1 MEQPSKTTMSK
12 RPRQK
17 GPMDLYMTTSVETII
32 KNRKEK
38 QTTIN
43 EVCNKELRERVCR
56 DIARWFYDNGI
67 PFNTVRSP
75 SFATLV
81 ESIGQFGPGMK
92 PPSYHEIRV
101 PLLNKEVESV
111 NKMLQ
116 GHKEEWAKYG

>member
-1 MEQPSKTTMSK
+1 
-12 RPRQK
+12 
-17 GPMDLYMTTSVETII
+17 MDLYMTPSAKTVV

-38 QTTIN
+38 QTTNN
-43 EVCNKELRERVCR
+43 ESYNKELKERICR
-56 DIARWFYDNGI
+56 DSSRWFYDNGI

-101 PLLNKEVESV
+101 PLLNKEIESV
-111 NKMLQ
+111 NKILQ
-116 GHKEEWAKYG
+116 GHREE